1 MYDLV
6 HFYQSSWVAVSP
18 QRAFGK
24 RVRELRLA
32 GDLTQ
37 EDLAAHC
44 GLYRT
49 YLSRIETGMANPTL
63 TMIYALA
70 SSLGVPVVALFGAP
84 TEPPAVKPRAQRPA
98 RGRVS
103 R

>member
-1 MYDLV
+1 
-6 HFYQSSWVAVSP
+6 
-18 QRAFGK
+18 
-24 RVRELRLA
+24 VRELRLA

-84 TEPPAVKPRAQRPA
+84 TEPPAAKPRAQRPA

>member
-1 MYDLV
+1 M
-6 HFYQSSWVAVSP
+6 
-18 QRAFGK
+18 
-24 RVRELRLA
+24 RELRLA

-84 TEPPAVKPRAQRPA
+84 TEPPAAKPRAQRPA